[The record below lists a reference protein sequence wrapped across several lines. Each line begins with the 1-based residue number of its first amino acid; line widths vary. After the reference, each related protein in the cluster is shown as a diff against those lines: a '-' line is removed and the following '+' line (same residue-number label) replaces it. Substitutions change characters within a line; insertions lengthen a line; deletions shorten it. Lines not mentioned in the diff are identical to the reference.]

1 MRRFQIMLL
10 LTLSTVFTSQTSA
23 AELQLE
29 FVPRLDG
36 WQSGN
41 SLQQEFKRELYLRSA
56 LDVMA
61 QSGLSAYRFRLE
73 GFVTRDLAEEN
84 LRPLGAP
91 DIRKSRDESDLN
103 EAWVDLTYD
112 SLGLRV
118 GRQPIRWSQSWTLP
132 SLDLFSGRRFNRFFL
147 DPLLDQLTHP
157 DAIRITKSGKIFEQA
172 FDVDLVR
179 VYKSAPIRF
188 AQPVANREREDLH
201 ETALRASAKIGL
213 LDLAIIG
220 SHKLEPRLGKNEI
233 ISGLQGSYAFNDV
246 VVKTEV
252 GNSDRDAL
260 FLTLGSDW
268 FLDEWFVGPQ
278 LTIYRD
284 ALLLAATGEAIA
296 YIPVRYTKEKWTFEL
311 DLLKGFGSPN
321 SQRDLY
327 SSIRVAYEFTSG
339 FTASAGAQTYRGEAG
354 RLLGQAQNLTE
365 EKTIG
370 FRLEYTGGLTL

>member
-61 QSGLSAYRFRLE
+61 QSDLTAYRFRFE

-103 EAWVDLTYD
+103 EAWVDLTHD

-132 SLDLFSGRRFNRFFL
+132 SLDLFSGRRFNRLFL

-172 FDVDLVR
+172 FDVDIVR

-188 AQPVANREREDLH
+188 AQPVPNREREDLH
-201 ETALRASAKIGL
+201 ETALRASTKIGL

-268 FLDEWFVGPQ
+268 FLDEWFLGPQ

-339 FTASAGAQTYRGEAG
+339 FTASVGAQTYRGEAG